1 LRAAA
6 YIGGIQPVQPGK
18 GRADLAFTHRASPA
32 KGRAVTSAQD
42 FQRHFAACPLI
53 AIIRGVTP
61 DEVEATGQALYEGGI
76 RIIEVPLNSPDP
88 LDSIHRLAEC
98 LGDKALVGAGT
109 VLKVDQVDQVKNAGG
124 RLIVSPNTNPSV
136 IARAVACDLV
146 SCPGVFTP
154 TEAFAAIEAGAHALK
169 FFPAEAGSPAVI
181 RAQRT
186 VLPRDIPILAVGGV
200 TLDTVG
206 AWLAAG
212 ADGAGVSSALY
223 KPGQSPAET
232 RDKAAAFAAAV
243 RR

>member
-6 YIGGIQPVQPGK
+6 YIGGFRPVQPGK
-18 GRADLAFTHRASPA
+18 AGSDLSFTHRAPPG
-32 KGRAVTSAQD
+32 KGRGVTPARD
-42 FQRHFAACPLI
+42 FQNHFAACPLI

-61 DEVEATGQALYEGGI
+61 EEVVAIGQALYDGGI

-88 LDSIHRLAEC
+88 LDSIHRLAAS

-124 RLIVSPNTNPSV
+124 RLIVSPNANPAV

-186 VLPRDIPILAVGGV
+186 VLPRNIPILAVGGV
-200 TLDTVG
+200 TLDTVS

-232 RDKAAAFAAAV
+232 RGKAAAFAAAV
-243 RR
+243 RP